1 MGLGG
6 KLKKNKRNAKKQ
18 VIGHLL
24 GVTFLSLLPEK
35 HL

>member
-1 MGLGG
+1 MGLGVM
-6 KLKKNKRNAKKQ
+6 LTKNKRNAKKQ

-24 GVTFLSLLPEK
+24 GITSLSLLPEK